1 MDIQEEIKKEQQENS
16 FYSKADLEEIEVEE
30 NIKKEI
36 FQKNKKI
43 FQKTVFVL
51 MIILLC
57 WGNYFFG
64 YKNGEKHSK
73 ESKNISLI
81 GSLVEN
87 KNPNFPLEKVDFS
100 LYWKVWDLVKE
111 KHINKAEID
120 AQKLVYGSIKGMLK
134 ATEDPYSNFFDPKE
148 SASFS
153 QEIEGSFEGIGA
165 ELTMKNDILTVIAPL
180 EGSPA
185 QKSGLRAGDKILK
198 VGDKIIADVSI
209 EEAVSLIR
217 GPKNTEV
224 KLIILSEGEN
234 ETKEISIIRMT
245 ITLDSVV
252 LEFKDNQVAYLKIN
266 QFSQDTDK
274 EFSRAVEKIIAQKS
288 SGIILDMRN
297 NPGGLLDKAID
308 IASYLIPENKVVVIE
323 EDSTGKRNNLNTLG
337 GDKLSY
343 LPIVVLIDK
352 GSASAS
358 EILAGAL
365 KDDRGITLIGEKSF
379 GKGSVQQLMDLPGG
393 SSVKITIAKWL
404 TPNGE
409 YIMEKGIEPDIA
421 IEMTREDY
429 ENKRDPQLEKA
440 LEVLSEKINAK

>member
-1 MDIQEEIKKEQQENS
+1 MEKEIKKEQQENY
-16 FYSKADLEEIEVEE
+16 FYSEADLREREIEEK
-30 NIKKEI
+30 IKKEV

-43 FQKTVFVL
+43 FQKTVL
-51 MIILLC
+51 ILAIILLSA
-57 WGNYFFG
+57 GNYFLG
-64 YKNGEKHSK
+64 YKNGEKNSK
-73 ESKNISLI
+73 DFKNVSLTN
-81 GSLVEN
+81 SLVEN
-87 KNPNFPLEKVDFS
+87 KNPDFPLEKVDFS
-100 LYWKVWDLVKE
+100 LYWKVWNLLKE
-111 KHINKAEID
+111 KHINKADID
-120 AQKLVYGSIKGMLK
+120 AQKLIYGSIKGMLK
-134 ATEDPYSNFFDPKE
+134 ATGDPYSNFFDPKE

-185 QKSGLRAGDKILK
+185 QKAGLRAGDKILK
-198 VGDKIIADVSI
+198 VGDKIIADISI
-209 EEAVSLIR
+209 EEAVSFIR

-224 KLIILSEGEN
+224 KLTILSEGES
-234 ETKEISIIRMT
+234 ETKEISITRMT

-252 LEFKDNQVAYLKIN
+252 LEFKENQVAYLKIN
-266 QFSQDTDK
+266 QLSQDTDK

-288 SGIILDMRN
+288 PGIILDMRN
-297 NPGGLLDKAID
+297 NPGGLLDKAVD
-308 IASYLIPENKVVVIE
+308 IASYLIPEGKVVVIE
-323 EDSTGKRNNLNTLG
+323 EDSAGKKINLNTSG
-337 GDKLSY
+337 GDKLNY

-365 KDDRGITLIGEKSF
+365 RDNRGITLIGEKSF

-393 SSVKITIAKWL
+393 SSVKITVAKWL

-409 YIMEKGIEPDIA
+409 YIMEKGIEPN
-421 IEMTREDY
+421 IEIKMTREDY

-440 LEVLSEKINAK
+440 LEVLSEKINVK

>member
-1 MDIQEEIKKEQQENS
+1 
-16 FYSKADLEEIEVEE
+16 
-30 NIKKEI
+30 
-36 FQKNKKI
+36 
-43 FQKTVFVL
+43 
-51 MIILLC
+51 
-57 WGNYFFG
+57 
-64 YKNGEKHSK
+64 
-73 ESKNISLI
+73 
-81 GSLVEN
+81 
-87 KNPNFPLEKVDFS
+87 
-100 LYWKVWDLVKE
+100 
-111 KHINKAEID
+111 
-120 AQKLVYGSIKGMLK
+120 MLK

-440 LEVLSEKINAK
+440 LEVLSEKINVK